1 MTDSPML
8 ISSADNALV
17 KRIRLLLRD
26 GAAYRKT
33 GQIWVEGDHLCR
45 AAHAKGWQAQT
56 VVWSQTGHER
66 AAKALA
72 EAEWHDLLALAGN
85 AVQTVVLTDKLMR
98 ELSGMESP
106 APVAALFA
114 LPEVATATLDQGDHA
129 PVAPNVPTVVLD
141 RVQDPGNMGAI
152 IRTAAALGFKQVLTV
167 KGSVAAWSPKVVRAG
182 MGAHFG
188 LLIREGLDY
197 PALGALAVPILVTSS
212 HQGNW
217 CHEATLPWPCAWV
230 FGHEGQGVG
239 ADLQAMAAQHVRI
252 IQPGGEESFNV
263 AAAAAICLHASAA
276 REASKKA

>member
-1 MTDSPML
+1 ML

-98 ELSGMESP
+98 
-106 APVAALFA
+106 
-114 LPEVATATLDQGDHA
+114 
-129 PVAPNVPTVVLD
+129 
-141 RVQDPGNMGAI
+141 
-152 IRTAAALGFKQVLTV
+152 
-167 KGSVAAWSPKVVRAG
+167 
-182 MGAHFG
+182 
-188 LLIREGLDY
+188 
-197 PALGALAVPILVTSS
+197 
-212 HQGNW
+212 
-217 CHEATLPWPCAWV
+217 
-230 FGHEGQGVG
+230 
-239 ADLQAMAAQHVRI
+239 
-252 IQPGGEESFNV
+252 
-263 AAAAAICLHASAA
+263 
-276 REASKKA
+276 